1 MPFTWVHL
9 SKRRVGRTR
18 YFSLGKYLTPLL
30 KRPEDVGVVTAQAED
45 EDDDEDDDDEQDK
58 ERDGA
63 DEVGLS
69 SSDSEEE
76 ATATAKPKKAN
87 VGSKVQPT
95 ASAGA
100 SGPKRATSA
109 YFYYAADRRKWFKEQ
124 QPELKMTE
132 VAKLLGAEWK
142 ALSEKQRKKYN
153 DLAAKDMARYE
164 REKGKDKAKGK
175 RRTKT
180 QSKNAGGQKQ
190 PNTGGLN
197 APMVLSTELQAVCGG
212 ERVLSRAQVVK
223 HIWIYI
229 KANGLQKPENK
240 QVIQCDAPLLKITGG
255 QQEITSFRISTF
267 LGAHLSKPTEDDG
280 Q

>member
-1 MPFTWVHL
+1 MPVIPGHL
-9 SKRRVGRTR
+9 SKRLIGRSR
-18 YFSLGKYLTPLL
+18 YFSLAKFLTPLL
-30 KRPEDVGVVTAQAED
+30 KRPEDVGVVTVQAED
-45 EDDDEDDDDEQDK
+45 EDEDEDEQD
-58 ERDGA
+58 EEGDSA
-63 DEVGLS
+63 DEDEVGLS

-76 ATATAKPKKAN
+76 EATAAPKPKQAKA
-87 VGSKVQPT
+87 GSKAQPK

-100 SGPKRATSA
+100 DGPKRPTSA
-109 YFYYAADRRKWFKEQ
+109 YFYYNADRREWFKTQ

-132 VAKLLGAEWK
+132 VAKLVGAEWK
-142 ALSEKQRKKYN
+142 ALSEKQRKKYT
-153 DLAAKDMARYE
+153 DLAAKDKARYE
-164 REKGKDKAKGK
+164 REKGKGKAKGK

-180 QSKNAGGQKQ
+180 QSKAAGGQKQ

-212 ERVLSRAQVVK
+212 ERVLSRAQAVK

-240 QVIQCDAPLLKITGG
+240 QMIQCDAPLLKITGG
-255 QQEITSFRISTF
+255 QQEIPGFGISKF
-267 LGAHLSKPTEDDG
+267 LGAHLSKPTEDDA